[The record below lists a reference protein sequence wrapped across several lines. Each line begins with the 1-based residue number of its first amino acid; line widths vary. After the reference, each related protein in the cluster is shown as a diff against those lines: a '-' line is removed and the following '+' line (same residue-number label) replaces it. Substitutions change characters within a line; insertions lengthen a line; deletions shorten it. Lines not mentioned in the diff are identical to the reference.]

1 MTNVHHVVIGCFS
14 VVKATRDR
22 TPHRETYPPTYVSQ
36 ENADVEWAIHVEQS
50 VNLCFLSLGL
60 KESQPATDETVECK
74 QDKSFDA
81 VLTEKCM

>member
-14 VVKATRDR
+14 VVKATRDS
-22 TPHRETYPPTYVSQ
+22 TPHRETYPTTYVSK
-36 ENADVEWAIHVEQS
+36 ESADVEWAIHVEQS

-60 KESQPATDETVECK
+60 KSQTTTNETVEYE

-81 VLTEKCM
+81 VLAE